1 MNTKLRLGAWV
12 TRVIHAKLR
21 KNELKIRKKKVI
33 NRKYQKEKEEGVFWF
48 GLFFLF

>member
-12 TRVIHAKLR
+12 TSVIHAKLR
-21 KNELKIRKKKVI
+21 KNELKIRKRVI
-33 NRKYQKEKEEGVFWF
+33 NRKDPKEQGGGFSLF